1 MGYMLPV
8 LLGLAVLAGLGGWPR
23 SQHHNGLAC
32 VTEIGVLPDLGKLI
46 TFQSQS
52 YKLITF

>member
-23 SQHHNGLAC
+23 SQHHNGLAY

-46 TFQSQS
+46 TF
-52 YKLITF
+52 